1 MIRRPPRSTLFPYTT
16 LFRSV
21 EEKETR
27 IAEILFSSVRS
38 LTLMLGKLIGVSL
51 VALTQL
57 SIWMLAFIALSTFG
71 LPVLEAR
78 GLEGIDIHFPISFF
92 VYFFLFFGLG
102 YFIYA

>member
-57 SIWMLAFIALSTFG
+57 GIWALAFVALSAFG
-71 LPVLEAR
+71 LSALEAR
-78 GLEGIDIHFPISFF
+78 GIEGINIHLPMSFF
-92 VYFFLFFGLG
+92 VYFFLFFCLG
-102 YFIYA
+102 YFIY